1 MRSTSAK
8 LEKWFGGIEVNRP
21 SRFMISGS
29 VSSTVLVGVSVCLP
43 FLHIPSPRELN
54 GFSGAGTLAFA
65 IRSGINLILLF
76 ARIRNLPRFV
86 QPLPGLKSRSDAVF
100 DQEGAYLAHAACA
113 VWSRLVPF
121 RCHARFAQVSPL
133 TELGVSLQ
141 SFTGSFVAL
150 YRILLNAFPLLFPAN
165 IPILLSLRNLAK
177 RLTSA
182 SDFRDSA
189 IDDLTS
195 FSEERGS
202 SPDDP
207 PVTVKERAARLSF
220 VAQAHQTWLR
230 KRSAR
235 WHSIVAG
242 AVAGGVAIAFENM
255 SRRKVIAQQLFVR
268 RVIQY
273 ASRCLAGTHP

>member
-1 MRSTSAK
+1 
-8 LEKWFGGIEVNRP
+8 
-21 SRFMISGS
+21 
-29 VSSTVLVGVSVCLP
+29 
-43 FLHIPSPRELN
+43 
-54 GFSGAGTLAFA
+54 
-65 IRSGINLILLF
+65 
-76 ARIRNLPRFV
+76 
-86 QPLPGLKSRSDAVF
+86 
-100 DQEGAYLAHAACA
+100 
-113 VWSRLVPF
+113 
-121 RCHARFAQVSPL
+121 
-133 TELGVSLQ
+133 LGVSPQ
-141 SFTGSFVAL
+141 SFSGCFVAL

-165 IPILLSLRNLAK
+165 IPILLSLRNLTK

-189 IDDLTS
+189 IDGSTS

-207 PVTVKERAARLSF
+207 PVTVKERAAHLSF

-268 RVIQY
+268 QVIQY